1 VHADPLDGADHHA
14 PLADHVLSSSR

>member
-14 PLADHVLSSSR
+14 PLADHVLSSSH